1 MESNCSVLCF
11 LLTFLI
17 RFSPMLM
24 PIHLLWRWII
34 KYSLYENIIIY
45 IPFFFGWKAIFP
57 LYPQCSNFLVLQWHN
72 KFLCKCLG
80 LSRPCTQE
88 RCCWGGECIAFLSWL
103 NLFWASLRIPCYHE
117 YFPRK
122 RHSWHGWQDQEMLL
136 MGKCTAGHQL
146 SVQMWVPILSW
157 AVYACQ
163 GLWSWCSL
171 LLLLLLLSCFS
182 RVRLC
187 AAPWMAAHQAQ
198 R

>member
-1 MESNCSVLCF
+1 MKCNINIDGIKLLRALFFADILDQVFTYVNANLFTLTLNNKVFIIWKYYNLYTILWMESNFSTL
-11 LLTFLI
+11 
-17 RFSPMLM
+17 SPM
-24 PIHLLWRWII
+24 
-34 KYSLYENIIIY
+34 
-45 IPFFFGWKAIFP
+45 F
-57 LYPQCSNFLVLQWHN
+57 QFLVLQWHN

-122 RHSWHGWQDQEMLL
+122 RHSWNGWQDQEMLL

-163 GLWSWCSL
+163 ASGLGVPC
-171 LLLLLLLSCFS
+171 C
-182 RVRLC
+182 C
-187 AAPWMAAHQAQ
+187 CC
-198 R
+198 